1 MAGTIKRGTLV
12 RVVPENLEKSVEA
25 TASDRR
31 LPAYLLESK
40 AEVLD
45 IRDEHALL
53 KFYVPTPSVWLRL
66 DQLEPA

>member
-1 MAGTIKRGTLV
+1 MAGTIKKGALV
-12 RVVPENLEKSVEA
+12 RVVRENLENSVEA

-31 LPAYLLESK
+31 FPNYMFESK

-45 IRDEHALL
+45 IKDDHALL
-53 KFYVPTPSVWLRL
+53 RFYVPTPSVWLRL